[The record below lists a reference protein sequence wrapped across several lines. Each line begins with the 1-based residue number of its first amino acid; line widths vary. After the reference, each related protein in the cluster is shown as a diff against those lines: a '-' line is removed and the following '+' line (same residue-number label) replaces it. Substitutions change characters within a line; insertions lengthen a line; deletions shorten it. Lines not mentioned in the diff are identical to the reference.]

1 MRSGRGGATI
11 RRSFVLPVLLLSV
24 ACSGA
29 AGLRLRPEPAH
40 GRLFIAGGGPLPSE
54 FYRHFVELAGGAGRS
69 RIVVFPM
76 ASEYEDAGVELA
88 GDFEKLGARSERI
101 SLTREAADSE
111 ETAARLSNV
120 TGIWFGG
127 GDQSRLT
134 AALKGTRMER
144 AIQERYRAGAVVG
157 GTSAGAAVISRLMIT
172 GDERRP
178 GGTRP
183 PPQESQSAFLTIDRD
198 NIITKEGF
206 GFLSNVIVD
215 QHFVRRRRHNRL
227 ISLVLEHPELIGVG
241 IDEATAVELG
251 PDGWCTVRGESVV
264 ILYDARRA
272 RVAAAGTPLGG
283 SGLTMH
289 VLTAGSRFRPDTGEV
304 QLNGAAKRPV
314 PARR

>member
-1 MRSGRGGATI
+1 MRRGDRSATI
-11 RRSFVLPVLLLSV
+11 RRSLVLPVLLFSV
-24 ACSGA
+24 ACAGT
-29 AGLRLRPEPAH
+29 AGLGPRTEAAR

-54 FYRHFVELAGGAGRS
+54 FYSHFVELAGGAGHS
-69 RIVVFPM
+69 RIVIFPM

-111 ETAARLSNV
+111 ETAARLSDV

-134 AALKGTRMER
+134 AALKGTRVER

-178 GGTRP
+178 GGARP
-183 PPQESQSAFLTIDRD
+183 PQDSQSAFLTIDRD

-206 GFLSNVIVD
+206 GFLLNVIVD

-227 ISLVLEHPELIGVG
+227 ISLVLEHPELVGVG
-241 IDEATAVELG
+241 IDEATAVEVA

-264 ILYDARRA
+264 VLYDARRA
-272 RVAAAGTPLGG
+272 RVTAAGTPLGG
-283 SGLTMH
+283 SGLAMH
-289 VLTAGSRFRPDTGEV
+289 VLTAGSRFRADTGEV
-304 QLNGAAKRPV
+304 QLAGGAERPS